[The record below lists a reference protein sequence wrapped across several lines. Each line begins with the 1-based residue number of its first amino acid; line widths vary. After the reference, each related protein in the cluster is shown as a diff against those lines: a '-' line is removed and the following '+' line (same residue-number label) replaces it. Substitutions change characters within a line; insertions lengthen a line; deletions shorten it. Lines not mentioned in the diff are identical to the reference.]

1 MIDGVT
7 DAALAS
13 EAEQP
18 LAQLATIGAVYED
31 GVTLIFDGQET
42 ATEKH
47 YKCNTSVSFAAG
59 DRVKVAS
66 ISGSYVVE
74 YVVGAPKSGGGSG
87 GTVSEL
93 VNGNFRISLDV
104 SGNLIPTGAVKL
116 GTSTKKFDALYAGA
130 MNSPGSSYLGF
141 YDKTYNLQSLS
152 IYKTINST
160 NQIAALQAVMD
171 RLVELGIFK

>member
-7 DAALAS
+7 DAAAIP
-13 EAEQP
+13 ENEQP
-18 LAQLATIGAVYED
+18 MAQLATIGAVYED

-74 YVVGAPKSGGGSG
+74 YVVGAPKSGGGAGS
-87 GTVSEL
+87 TVSEL
-93 VNGNFRISLDV
+93 VNGDFRVSLSAD
-104 SGNLIPTGAVKL
+104 GYLTPTGAVKV
-116 GTSTKKFDALYAGA
+116 GKASKKFDALYAGGI
-130 MNSPGSSYLGF
+130 NSPGSSYIGF
-141 YDKTYNLQSLS
+141 YTQSYS
-152 IYKTINST
+152 SQSTAIYKTITSA
-160 NQIAALQAVMD
+160 NQVAALQAVMD
-171 RLVELGIFK
+171 RLISLGIFK